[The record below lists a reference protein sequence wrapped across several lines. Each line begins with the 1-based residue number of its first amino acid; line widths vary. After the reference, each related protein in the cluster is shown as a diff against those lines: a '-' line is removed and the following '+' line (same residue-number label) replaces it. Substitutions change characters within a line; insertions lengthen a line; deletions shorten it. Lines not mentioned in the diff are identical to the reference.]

1 MARASRFIAHI
12 DMNSFFA
19 SVEQQVNPW
28 LRGRAI
34 GVGGRPGTRSIIA
47 AASREAKGRGIAT
60 AMGVA
65 EARAACPDLILVT
78 GDNRRY
84 HAVAREIVRA
94 VLSVTPDVEVFSV
107 DECFADLSLAG
118 SWAGA
123 VELAIEIKRRIRDRV
138 GEYLACSIGLAE
150 NKFLAKLGSDT
161 LKPNGLHVI
170 TPTGSERFDV
180 PLTGSGRANL
190 QVEAIDD
197 LLERVELI
205 DFCGLGPRLSRHL
218 ARLGIRT
225 TYDLRRA
232 DLRLLTRIFGVVGR
246 NLWLWSWGIDERP
259 LARHYH
265 GRPPKSISRSITLPP
280 GLDRPEDGQ
289 AYLFDLAEQ
298 VGRELRRQKL
308 VARRV
313 YVWVGYTD
321 RHGWG
326 GHRLLTDSIAAG
338 EELYRWAADICQLSG
353 WRPIRQIGI
362 GVDLL
367 SQAGDLTIS
376 WLPEDQQRAA
386 VCQAQDA
393 VIDRFGS
400 RLVHRGTWLAI
411 KGKQTEAAHAFGW
424 RFRE

>member
-1 MARASRFIAHI
+1 
-12 DMNSFFA
+12 MNSFFA

-65 EARAACPDLILVT
+65 EARAVCPDLVLVT

-84 HAVAREIVRA
+84 HAVAREIVTA

-123 VELAIEIKRRIRDRV
+123 VELAVEIKRRVRERV

-150 NKFLAKLGSDT
+150 NRFLAKLGSDT

-170 TPTGSERFDV
+170 TPTGQERFVV
-180 PLTGSGRANL
+180 PLTGTGRANL
-190 QVEAIDD
+190 QVEAVDD

-205 DFCGLGPRLSRHL
+205 DFCGLGPRLNNHL
-218 ARLGIRT
+218 SRLGIRT
-225 TYDLRRA
+225 VLDLRRA
-232 DLRLLTRIFGVVGR
+232 DVSLLVNIFGVVGR
-246 NLWLWSWGIDERP
+246 QLWLWSWGIDERP
-259 LARHYH
+259 LVRHFQPR
-265 GRPPKSISRSITLPP
+265 RPRSISRSITLPP
-280 GLDRPEDGQ
+280 GLDRPGDGR

-313 YVWVGYTD
+313 YAWVGYTD

-326 GHRLLTDSIAAG
+326 GHRLLTNPIDAG
-338 EELYRWAADICQLSG
+338 EELYRQAVEIWQG
-353 WRPIRQIGI
+353 VGFRPIRQVGV

-367 SQAGDLTIS
+367 GEAASLTLS
-376 WLPEDQQRAA
+376 WLPEDRQRAA

-393 VIDRFGS
+393 VADRFGA
-400 RLVHRGTWLAI
+400 RAVHRGAWLAI

-424 RFRE
+424 RFREG